1 MKIVYSCLTAVMLSG
16 FFLVITGRDAG
27 SQPPSAQTEWQYK
40 VVEDSYM
47 GRSGEGLLN
56 RVGRDGWEL
65 VTILPATD
73 GARQS
78 YVLKKPR

>member
-1 MKIVYSCLTAVMLSG
+1 
-16 FFLVITGRDAG
+16 
-27 SQPPSAQTEWQYK
+27 